1 MIKTRI
7 TPGSQVALCFQIAE
21 KNLIFELPYW
31 AERLRVGLIAVRNA
45 RDTNAG
51 RVLRRASGK
60 VAATRADS

>member
-21 KNLIFELPYW
+21 KNLIFEL
-31 AERLRVGLIAVRNA
+31 IAVRNA

-51 RVLRRASGK
+51 RVLRRASEK